1 MKSSAFLPS
10 DLEQLPDLQPVDWGD
25 LVPRF
30 QYFISS
36 PHCHPVKISENGNLV
51 AIGTSIM
58 HADTVWLA
66 CIVVHANHR
75 KKGLGKAVTE
85 DLIARIDRTK
95 YKTIYLDATEYGYP
109 VYTKLGFEVETT
121 YSHMRH
127 TGGTP
132 ITSFS
137 DHIVPFKDI
146 YLDQIFHVDR
156 EISGEDRSGVI
167 SDFVQSSLLY
177 VVDSRVEG
185 FYIPGWGDGPIIAV
199 SEAAG
204 VALIK
209 RRALDETAAVLPTGN
224 TFAIAHLE
232 DLNFQFYRTSRRMV
246 LGEKRIWHPTGIYN
260 RISGQLG

>member
-1 MKSSAFLPS
+1 MKSSEFLPS
-10 DLEQLPDLQPVDWGD
+10 DLEQLPDLQPVDWGN
-25 LVPRF
+25 LIPRF
-30 QYFISS
+30 EYFIAS
-36 PHCHPVKISENGNLV
+36 PHCHPVKISENGQLV

-58 HADTVWLA
+58 HTDTVWLA
-66 CIVVHANHR
+66 CIVVHADHR
-75 KKGLGKAVTE
+75 KKGLGNAITE
-85 DLIARIDRTK
+85 DLIACIDRTK

-109 VYTKLGFEVETT
+109 VYAKLGFQVETT
-121 YSHMRH
+121 YAHMRR
-127 TGGTP
+127 TGGAP

-137 DHIVPFKDI
+137 DQIVPFEEK
-146 YLDQIFHVDR
+146 YLSQVFVVDK

-167 SDFVQSSLLY
+167 SDFVKSSLLY
-177 VVDSRVEG
+177 VVDSHVEG
-185 FYIPGWGDGPIIAV
+185 FYIPGWGDGPVIAI

-209 RRALDETAAVLPTGN
+209 RRALDEAAAVLPTGN
-224 TFAIAHLE
+224 TFAISHLE